1 MGASHTV
8 DLTLRTDED
17 GDLHARGTVGGHE
30 VLVTT
35 AGDGL
40 IEDVDALVPVGDDTA
55 ASGPRVV
62 GEGEERRY
70 DGVALRHAHRR
81 VEITDEEGRRVAL
94 DASADTPAVGVQVR
108 DDDGEFDQYVGRVD
122 ETPRRL
128 RFDEDGVSYGT
139 AESVVDRAADRLP
152 DDAGRTDGGR
162 EVDEGEDDEGRG
174 R

>member
-1 MGASHTV
+1 MPPSHTV

-17 GDLHARGTVGGHE
+17 GDLHARGTVGGRE

-40 IEDVDALVPVGDDTA
+40 IGDVDALVPLGGEAT

-62 GEGEERRY
+62 GEDETREY
-70 DGVALRHAHRR
+70 DGVAVRHSHQR
-81 VEITDEEGRRVAL
+81 VEVADGEGRRVAL
-94 DASADTPAVGVQVR
+94 DASAEAPAVGVQIR

-128 RFDEDGVSYGT
+128 LFDEDGVSYGT

-162 EVDEGEDDEGRG
+162 ETDGADERRG
-174 R
+174 H